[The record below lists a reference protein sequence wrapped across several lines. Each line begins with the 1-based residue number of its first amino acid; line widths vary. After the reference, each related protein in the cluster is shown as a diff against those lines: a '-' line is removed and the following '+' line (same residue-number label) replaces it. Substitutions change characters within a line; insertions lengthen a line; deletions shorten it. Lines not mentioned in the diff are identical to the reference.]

1 MLRGMYPA
9 DIISLKKAKFNNEDD
24 ANPLWRLCEQ
34 GYDYITHIGS
44 KTKNRAN
51 DDLIIRIDVELAGLM
66 EWLRESFYYTHYQT
80 VQKELL
86 ASFDDDIAIF
96 NYGIE
101 QGREHR
107 NLWDIYQKKIKK
119 QVILIFSRIGSCL

>member
-1 MLRGMYPA
+1 M
-9 DIISLKKAKFNNEDD
+9 AK
-24 ANPLWRLCEQ
+24 
-34 GYDYITHIGS
+34 
-44 KTKNRAN
+44 
-51 DDLIIRIDVELAGLM
+51 RIVLL
-66 EWLRESFYYTHYQT
+66 QT
-80 VQKELL
+80 LPNSTKELL

>member
-1 MLRGMYPA
+1 
-9 DIISLKKAKFNNEDD
+9 
-24 ANPLWRLCEQ
+24 
-34 GYDYITHIGS
+34 
-44 KTKNRAN
+44 
-51 DDLIIRIDVELAGLM
+51 M

-86 ASFDDDIAIF
+86 ASFDDYIALF